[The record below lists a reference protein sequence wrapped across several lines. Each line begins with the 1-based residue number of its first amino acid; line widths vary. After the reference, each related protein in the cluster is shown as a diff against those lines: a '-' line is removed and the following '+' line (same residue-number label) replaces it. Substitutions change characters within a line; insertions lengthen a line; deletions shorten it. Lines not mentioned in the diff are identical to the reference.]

1 MKLGV
6 FSVLSVLGL
15 LAIGVAFPWTKT
27 MLIIGLC
34 YGLSALG
41 VAIPARSGQVSFG
54 HAMFACVAA
63 YAVAFLARAFPLMDG
78 VVLIAL
84 ATLVG
89 TLFATVL
96 GLFVVRYRG
105 IFFGMLNLAVS
116 MVIVALLGKL
126 YELSGGTDGIRVP
139 RPEFWGLVTERSEF
153 ETMLLLMSCCV
164 ALLAGW
170 FYQRFTHS
178 ATGEALGGLKSNE
191 TRLEYLGISAHHF
204 LWVGYA
210 WSGFF
215 VSLAGAIFA
224 LAQGLV
230 TPDMGAWTRS
240 GELVFIMIL
249 GGASHALGPFVGA
262 AVFQAVKL
270 FASAYMAGVWQMLLG
285 FTLLAVIALAPEG
298 IMGAWQTYRSRS
310 GKGAQP

>member
-6 FSVLSVLGL
+6 FSVVSVLVL

-63 YAVAFLARAFPLMDG
+63 YAVAFLARAFPQMDG
-78 VVLIAL
+78 VVLIVL

-96 GLFVVRYRG
+96 GSFVVRYRG

-126 YELSGGTDGIRVP
+126 YELSGGTDGIRVQ
-139 RPEFWGLVTERSEF
+139 RPVFWGLVTERSEF
-153 ETMLLLMSCCV
+153 ETMLLFMSCGI

-170 FYQRFTHS
+170 FYQRFTQS
-178 ATGEALGGLKSNE
+178 ATGQALGGLKSNE
-191 TRLEYLGISAHHF
+191 TRLEYLGISAHRV

-298 IMGAWQTYRSRS
+298 IMGAWQTYQNRSS
-310 GKGAQP
+310 KGAQP

>member
-1 MKLGV
+1 MKTGLFSV
-6 FSVLSVLGL
+6 FSALVLLVSG
-15 LAIGVAFPWTKT
+15 IFFPWSKT

-41 VAIPARSGQVSFG
+41 VAIPAKSGQVSFG

-63 YAVAFLARAFPLMDG
+63 YSVAFIARAFPAMDG
-78 VVLIAL
+78 LLLLVL
-84 ATLVG
+84 ATLFG
-89 TLFATVL
+89 TLFSALL

-116 MVIVALLGKL
+116 MVIVTLLGKL
-126 YELSGGTDGIRVP
+126 YNLSGGTDGIRVE
-139 RPEFWGLVTERSEF
+139 RPALMGMLTDRSEF
-153 ETMLLLMSCCV
+153 ETLLLV
-164 ALLAGW
+164 LTLLVGLSAGW
-170 FYQRFTHS
+170 FYQRFTQS
-178 ATGEALGGLKSNE
+178 ATGEALAGLKSNE
-191 TRLEYLGISAHHF
+191 TRLEYLGISAHKV
-204 LWVGYA
+204 LWVGYV
-210 WSGFF
+210 WSGFW

-230 TPDMGAWTRS
+230 TPDMGSWTRS

-285 FTLLAVIALAPEG
+285 LTLLTVIAVAPDG
-298 IMGAWQTYRSRS
+298 ILGAWQKRRESLRQ
-310 GKGAQP
+310 GASS